1 MKIKLNY
8 FFITFLCLFGVLNIF
23 LTSSIILDLFNV
35 RARVGNFVP
44 FVVWINFFTGFNYVL
59 ATYGFIKL
67 KQWTKRILIINLF
80 ILILGFIAFFFY
92 INLGGIYKYDT
103 IFALLFRITFTLIAI
118 LFSYSLI
125 KKESYNHE

>member
-1 MKIKLNY
+1 MKRKLNY